1 MKPNGK
7 TFAVRAVSF
16 VVCTVGL
23 FSAFAGAQT
32 VHGSFKL
39 PVTARWGK
47 MLLSPGQY
55 EFTVD
60 TESTNRMLT
69 VRSTGSSFAGMV
81 LCSSVGD
88 TKPESHSMLEL
99 RNSGDEVYVKALY
112 LREAG
117 VVLEFETPKALS
129 KIAKAQKPSIMAS
142 TSGSN

>member
-7 TFAVRAVSF
+7 MFAVRAVLF

-47 MLLSPGQY
+47 MLLSPGNY

-60 TESTNRMLT
+60 TESTTRMLA
-69 VRSTGSSFAGMV
+69 VRSADSSLAGMV

-88 TKPESHSMLEL
+88 TKPESQSMLEL
-99 RNSGDEVYVKALY
+99 GGSGDEVYVKALY
-112 LREAG
+112 LSDAG

-129 KIAKAQKPSIMAS
+129 KIAKARKPTIMAS
-142 TSGSN
+142 TPGSN